1 MGFFRGL
8 WLQRRKK
15 APRRPQDGP
24 KMAPRWPHDDP
35 KRPQDG
41 PKRPPRGPQD
51 VNPSASLPGA
61 PQPSR
66 LEGPL
71 EPPFGR
77 TFSQPCT
84 LQRAYANTKIYQ
96 SKSTFLLESHSFLER
111 VLTHVAWQYIRT
123 GQDRVG
129 GEKEDHH
136 RFTDSNK
143 HGPICKRPNTLFQE
157 HCAFYYAK
165 EVVIIIDEPAL
176 VAEPG

>member
-1 MGFFRGL
+1 MN
-8 WLQRRKK
+8 
-15 APRRPQDGP
+15 GP
-24 KMAPRWPHDDP
+24 SARAVAVAQA
-35 KRPQDG
+35 RNISG
-41 PKRPPRGPQD
+41 G

-123 GQDRVG
+123 GRDRVG

-176 VAEPG
+176 VAEPGWLLFSRLTQ